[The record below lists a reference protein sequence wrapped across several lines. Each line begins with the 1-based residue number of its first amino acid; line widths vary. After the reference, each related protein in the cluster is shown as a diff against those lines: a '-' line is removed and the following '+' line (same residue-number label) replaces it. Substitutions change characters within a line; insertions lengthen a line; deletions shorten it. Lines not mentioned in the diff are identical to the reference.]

1 MMKGRRKVREIEF
14 RECLVEFLEMVRVEW
29 EDMENGF

>member
-14 RECLVEFLEMVRVEW
+14 REWLVEFREWLVEFLEMMRVE
-29 EDMENGF
+29 